1 MVEVSPAPLTIK
13 VTTSAGEP
21 VQQLIFNDNN
31 TLSFAL
37 HDAPVLGLG
46 EGGHKA
52 APGVNWRTAPI
63 EFDRRGILQVMQ
75 PRRQGASYCS
85 RHPVALLACT
95 GIWGLFVP
103 TPCGHGAIRA

>member
-63 EFDRRGILQVMQ
+63 EFDRRGRAPEKQ
-75 PRRQGASYCS
+75 PRWQADSYRS
-85 RHPVALLACT
+85 RNPVAPVGGTDGRA
-95 GIWGLFVP
+95 LFVAAP
-103 TPCGHGAIRA
+103 LGRGGPPA